1 MKSPLSTR
9 KFLDTTMSVD
19 GWTLSDPWMNMMDV
33 DEFFVRICPSICGT
47 PLHVR
52 KKSWKEGFLPDDQR
66 FFLKSI
72 QVEEDGFAR
81 LHYSRVKKGIQN

>member
-9 KFLDTTMSVD
+9 KLLDTTMSVD
-19 GWTLSDPWMNMMDV
+19 GWTLPDHCKDMMNV
-33 DEFFVRICPSICGT
+33 DELFVRICPSICGA

-52 KKSWKEGFLPDDQR
+52 KESWKEGFLPDDQR

-72 QVEEDGFAR
+72 QLEEDGFAR
-81 LHYSRVKKGIQN
+81 LHYSRVKKGVKK